1 MTIHECVQT
10 YDRLNAISHEL
21 LDISLQLRVANINEL
36 ASDVKAVGIY
46 LATVLETPAKFNGR

>member
-10 YDRLNAISHEL
+10 YDRLNVMAHEL

-46 LATVLETPAKFNGR
+46 LASVLEMPDKLNGR